1 MQSYDN
7 RLDDLLARRG
17 ELFEQL
23 RQLEGHLEPP
33 QAGPD
38 AGEECGT
45 GLSMAMVRAKIGDLD
60 AQIAQLQRRA

>member
-23 RQLEGHLEPP
+23 RALTEAQ
-33 QAGPD
+33 D
-38 AGEECGT
+38 GT
-45 GLSMAMVRAKIGDLD
+45 GECAALSVAMVRAKIAGLD
-60 AQIAQLQRRA
+60 AQIAQFRHRTG